1 MVNRVG
7 ALSTNIFVKPFTVLL
22 YRFILNEIVKE
33 DFVLLKS
40 KSGINAFLIWAQ
52 R

>member
-1 MVNRVG
+1 MVICKAVI
-7 ALSTNIFVKPFTVLL
+7 STNMFVKPFTVLYWL
-22 YRFILNEIVKE
+22 LFLNEIVKE